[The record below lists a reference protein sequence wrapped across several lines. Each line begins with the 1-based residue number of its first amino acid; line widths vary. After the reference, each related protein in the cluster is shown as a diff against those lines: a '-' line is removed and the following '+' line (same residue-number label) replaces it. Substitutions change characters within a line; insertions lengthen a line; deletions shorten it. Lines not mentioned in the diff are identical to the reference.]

1 MCTDKNWT
9 PGASEC
15 DPGDRERR
23 LIAGA
28 VITNCKGA
36 TAERERERERVN
48 TDRREDRC
56 HYTSELGSSKGRQNG
71 VVGKGFHFFNI
82 EPKS

>member
-1 MCTDKNWT
+1 MSGDITQEGSSHNHTNLARIYHLGPVYMCPDKNWT

-15 DPGDRERR
+15 DPGERERG

-36 TAERERERERVN
+36 TAQRVT
-48 TDRREDRC
+48 TDRRGQMPL
-56 HYTSELGSSKGRQNG
+56 HQ
-71 VVGKGFHFFNI
+71 
-82 EPKS
+82 

>member
-36 TAERERERERVN
+36 TAEREREREGK
-48 TDRREDRC
+48 
-56 HYTSELGSSKGRQNG
+56 YRQERG
-71 VVGKGFHFFNI
+71 QMPLHQ
-82 EPKS
+82 